1 MDKKDRKLTDLER
14 YQRDRASVMAM
25 LKFILTVVIVAAFC
39 YAGKI
44 VAVILVPFLIGF
56 LLSKTS
62 MIIAK
67 PLSKLFD
74 KDASKIKPGRK
85 KSTHTKVALVVYV
98 ILNIFVIIFII
109 LVCIGLVYQANSML
123 VSIAEAAK
131 TLKPAELINVQLLER
146 YSVENGG
153 FLTTDMIDSLK
164 ENVANMGQTVVKSI
178 PQVVSSALSSV
189 WKMVGN
195 LPYAVFFVISIIL
208 SGFYFINDGPAV
220 MKFFVKNTPSRKFR
234 NRVMTLLNE
243 LALLVFRVLGGY
255 FALFIITAAESF
267 IVFLAAGLREY
278 AIVLAIVTA
287 LIDFLPVLGISVTM
301 LPMFIYLIAHGEY
314 VAAGIIVIG
323 YIIMTIV
330 RRFIEPP
337 ILGKS
342 MHLHPLIT
350 LLSMAAGVY
359 IWGAP
364 GFLLGPV
371 LAIIIIQALK
381 VVEIDK
387 KAGSYFSGVL
397 DNLMSD
403 KDEKDSKKSKS
414 DNSEE
419 EDEDS
424 VEEVKKSSKKGAAK
438 GDAKDASKGAAA
450 EKS

>member
-1 MDKKDRKLTDLER
+1 MDKKDKKLTDLER
-14 YQRDRASVMAM
+14 YQRDRTSVMAM
-25 LKFILTVVIVAAFC
+25 LKFILTVVIVIAFC

-62 MIIAK
+62 MLIAK

-98 ILNIFVIIFII
+98 ILNIFVVIFII

-123 VSIAEAAK
+123 VAIANAAK
-131 TLKPAELINVQLLER
+131 TFKPAELINVQLLER

-267 IVFLAAGLREY
+267 IVFFAAGLREY

-301 LPMFIYLIAHGEY
+301 LPMFIYLIAQGDY
-314 VAAGIIVIG
+314 VAAAIIAIG
-323 YIIMTIV
+323 YIIMTII

-381 VVEIDK
+381 VFEIDQ
-387 KAGSYFSGVL
+387 KAGTYFSGVL
-397 DNLMSD
+397 DSLISD
-403 KDEKDSKKSKS
+403 KDEKGKKAKPA
-414 DNSEE
+414 DSEE
-419 EDEDS
+419 DSNDGSGEDAKE
-424 VEEVKKSSKKGAAK
+424 SSKKGAE
-438 GDAKDASKGAAA
+438 A
-450 EKS
+450 ES

>member
-1 MDKKDRKLTDLER
+1 MDKKDKKLTDLER
-14 YQRDRASVMAM
+14 YQRDRTSVMAM

-62 MIIAK
+62 MLIAK

-98 ILNIFVIIFII
+98 ILNIFVVIFII

-123 VSIAEAAK
+123 VAIANAAK
-131 TLKPAELINVQLLER
+131 TFKPAELINVQLLER

-178 PQVVSSALSSV
+178 PQVVSSAISSV

-267 IVFLAAGLREY
+267 VVFLAAGLREY

-301 LPMFIYLIAHGEY
+301 LPMFIYLIAQGDY
-314 VAAGIIVIG
+314 VAAAIIAIG
-323 YIIMTIV
+323 YIIMTII

-381 VVEIDK
+381 VFEIDQ
-387 KAGSYFSGVL
+387 KAGTYFSGVL
-397 DNLMSD
+397 DSLISD
-403 KDEKDSKKSKS
+403 KDEKGKKAKPA
-414 DNSEE
+414 DSEE
-419 EDEDS
+419 DSNDGSGEDAKE
-424 VEEVKKSSKKGAAK
+424 SSKKGAEVE
-438 GDAKDASKGAAA
+438 S
-450 EKS
+450 

>member
-1 MDKKDRKLTDLER
+1 MDKKDKKLTDLER
-14 YQRDRASVMAM
+14 YQRDRTSVMAM
-25 LKFILTVVIVAAFC
+25 LKFILTVVIVIAFC

-62 MIIAK
+62 MLIAK

-98 ILNIFVIIFII
+98 ILNIFVVIFII
-109 LVCIGLVYQANSML
+109 LVCIGLLYQANSML
-123 VSIAEAAK
+123 VAIANAAE
-131 TLKPAELINVQLLER
+131 TCKPAELINVQILER

-255 FALFIITAAESF
+255 FA
-267 IVFLAAGLREY
+267 AGLREY

-301 LPMFIYLIAHGEY
+301 LPMFIYLIAQGDY
-314 VAAGIIVIG
+314 VAAAIIAIG
-323 YIIMTIV
+323 YIIMTII

-350 LLSMAAGVY
+350 LFSMAAGVY

-381 VVEIDK
+381 VFEIDQ
-387 KAGSYFSGVL
+387 KAGTYFSGIL
-397 DNLMSD
+397 DSLISD
-403 KDEKDSKKSKS
+403 KDEKGKKAKPA
-414 DNSEE
+414 DSEE
-419 EDEDS
+419 DGDEDS
-424 VEEVKKSSKKGAAK
+424 GEDAKESSKKGAEVE
-438 GDAKDASKGAAA
+438 S
-450 EKS
+450 

>member
-1 MDKKDRKLTDLER
+1 MGNKNKSLTDIER
-14 YQRDRASVMAM
+14 YNRDRASVMSM
-25 LKFILTVVIVAAFC
+25 LKFILTVVIVVAFC
-39 YAGKI
+39 YVGKV

-62 MIIAK
+62 ILIAK

-74 KDASKIKPGRK
+74 KDSSKIKPGKK

-98 ILNIFVIIFII
+98 ILNIFVVFAII
-109 LVCIGLVYQANSML
+109 LTCIGLVYQVNSLL
-123 VSIAEAAK
+123 VTVAEA
-131 TLKPAELINVQLLER
+131 TRNFKPAEIINVQLLDR

-153 FLTTDMIDSLK
+153 FLTPEMIDSIK
-164 ENVANMGQTVVKSI
+164 ENITNMGQTVVKNI
-178 PQVVSSALSSV
+178 PQVISSSLSAV
-189 WKMVGN
+189 WKLVGN
-195 LPYAVFFVISIIL
+195 LPYAIFFVISIIL

-220 MKFFVKNTPSRKFR
+220 LKFFVKNTPSKKFR
-234 NRVMTLLNE
+234 NRVFTLLNE
-243 LALLVFRVLGGY
+243 LSLLVFRVLGGY
-255 FALFIITAAESF
+255 FTLFVITAVESF
-267 IVFLAAGLREY
+267 VVFLAAGLREY

-301 LPMFIYLIAHGEY
+301 LPMFVYLIAHGQY
-314 VAAGIIVIG
+314 VGAAVIVIG
-323 YIIMTIV
+323 YVIMTII

-381 VVEIDK
+381 VFEIDK
-387 KAGSYFSGVL
+387 KAGQYFSGIL
-397 DNLMSD
+397 DRLMSD
-403 KDEKDSKKSKS
+403 KDEKGRKKNEDGDYDPEETEES
-414 DNSEE
+414 DDPSE
-419 EDEDS
+419 
-424 VEEVKKSSKKGAAK
+424 KKGVK
-438 GDAKDASKGAAA
+438 V
-450 EKS
+450 EQQ

>member
-1 MDKKDRKLTDLER
+1 MDKKDKKLTDLER
-14 YQRDRASVMAM
+14 YQRDRTSVMAM
-25 LKFILTVVIVAAFC
+25 LKFILTVVIVIAFC

-62 MIIAK
+62 MLIAK

-98 ILNIFVIIFII
+98 ILNIFVVIFII

-123 VSIAEAAK
+123 VAIANAAK
-131 TLKPAELINVQLLER
+131 TFKPAELINVQILER

-267 IVFLAAGLREY
+267 IVFFAAGLREY

-301 LPMFIYLIAHGEY
+301 LPMFIYLIAQGDY
-314 VAAGIIVIG
+314 VAAAIIAIG
-323 YIIMTIV
+323 YIIMSII

-350 LLSMAAGVY
+350 LFSMAAGVY

-381 VVEIDK
+381 VFEIDQ
-387 KAGSYFSGVL
+387 KAGTYFSGVL
-397 DNLMSD
+397 DSLISD
-403 KDEKDSKKSKS
+403 KDEKGKKAKPA
-414 DNSEE
+414 DSEE
-419 EDEDS
+419 DSNDDSGEDAKE
-424 VEEVKKSSKKGAAK
+424 SSKKGAE
-438 GDAKDASKGAAA
+438 A
-450 EKS
+450 ES

>member
-1 MDKKDRKLTDLER
+1 MDKKDKKLTDLER
-14 YQRDRASVMAM
+14 YQRDRTSVMAM
-25 LKFILTVVIVAAFC
+25 LKFILTVVIVIAFC

-62 MIIAK
+62 MLIAK

-98 ILNIFVIIFII
+98 ILNIFVVIFII

-123 VSIAEAAK
+123 VAIANAAK
-131 TLKPAELINVQLLER
+131 TFKPAELINVQILER

-267 IVFLAAGLREY
+267 IVFFAAGLREY

-301 LPMFIYLIAHGEY
+301 LPMFIYLIAQGDY
-314 VAAGIIVIG
+314 VAAAIIAIG
-323 YIIMTIV
+323 YIIMSII

-350 LLSMAAGVY
+350 LFSMAAGVY

-381 VVEIDK
+381 VFEIDQ
-387 KAGSYFSGVL
+387 KAGTYFSGIL
-397 DNLMSD
+397 DSLISD
-403 KDEKDSKKSKS
+403 KDEKGKKAKPA
-414 DNSEE
+414 DSEE
-419 EDEDS
+419 DSNDDSGEDAKE
-424 VEEVKKSSKKGAAK
+424 SSKKGAE
-438 GDAKDASKGAAA
+438 A
-450 EKS
+450 ES

>member
-1 MDKKDRKLTDLER
+1 MEKHKEGLSDIER
-14 YQRDRASVMAM
+14 YNRDRASVMSM
-25 LKFILTVVIVAAFC
+25 LKFILTVAIIIAFC

-62 MIIAK
+62 VILAK

-74 KDASKIKPGRK
+74 KEPSKLKAGKK
-85 KSTHTKVALVVYV
+85 KSTHTKTALVIYV
-98 ILNIFVIIFII
+98 ILIIVAFVGIIFT
-109 LVCIGLVYQANSML
+109 CIGLIYQANSLL

-131 TLKPAELINVQLLER
+131 SFKPAEMINTQLLEQ

-153 FLTTDMIDSLK
+153 FLTQEMIDSLK
-164 ENVANMGQTVVKSI
+164 ENVSNMGQTIVKNV
-178 PQVVSSALSSV
+178 PQLVSSSISAV

-195 LPYAVFFVISIIL
+195 LPYAIFFVISIIL

-220 MKFFVKNTPSRKFR
+220 LKFFVKNTPNRKFR
-234 NRVMTLLNE
+234 NRVFTLLNE
-243 LALLVFRVLGGY
+243 LSLMVFRVLGGY
-255 FALFIITAAESF
+255 FTLFIITAVESF
-267 IVFLAAGLREY
+267 FVFLAAGLREY

-301 LPMFIYLIAHGEY
+301 LPMFIYLVAHGQY
-314 VAAGIIVIG
+314 VGAAVIVVG
-323 YIIMTIV
+323 YVIMTII

-381 VVEIDK
+381 VFEIDK
-387 KAGSYFSGVL
+387 KAGLYFTGVL
-397 DNLMSD
+397 DRLMGD
-403 KDEKDSKKSKS
+403 KDERNEKNNDKA
-414 DNSEE
+414 
-419 EDEDS
+419 EDKNGTEVEDDP
-424 VEEVKKSSKKGAAK
+424 EVSGPEAAGVKSSGGRK
-438 GDAKDASKGAAA
+438 
-450 EKS
+450 

>member
-1 MDKKDRKLTDLER
+1 MDKKDKKLTDLER
-14 YQRDRASVMAM
+14 YQRDRTSVMAM
-25 LKFILTVVIVAAFC
+25 LKFILTVVIVIAFC

-62 MIIAK
+62 MLIAK

-98 ILNIFVIIFII
+98 ILNIFVVIFII

-123 VSIAEAAK
+123 VAIANAAK
-131 TLKPAELINVQLLER
+131 TFKPAELINVQILER

-267 IVFLAAGLREY
+267 IVFFAAGLREY

-301 LPMFIYLIAHGEY
+301 LPMFIYLIAQGDY
-314 VAAGIIVIG
+314 VAAAIIAIG
-323 YIIMTIV
+323 YIIMTII

-350 LLSMAAGVY
+350 LFSMAAGVY

-381 VVEIDK
+381 VFEIDQ
-387 KAGSYFSGVL
+387 KAGTYFSGIL
-397 DNLMSD
+397 DSLISD
-403 KDEKDSKKSKS
+403 KDEKGKKAKPA
-414 DNSEE
+414 DSEE
-419 EDEDS
+419 DSNDDSGEDAKE
-424 VEEVKKSSKKGAAK
+424 SSKKGAE
-438 GDAKDASKGAAA
+438 A
-450 EKS
+450 ES

>member
-1 MDKKDRKLTDLER
+1 MDKKDKKLTDLER
-14 YQRDRASVMAM
+14 YQRDRTSVMAM
-25 LKFILTVVIVAAFC
+25 LKFILTVVIVIAFC

-62 MIIAK
+62 MLIAK

-98 ILNIFVIIFII
+98 ILNIFVVIFII
-109 LVCIGLVYQANSML
+109 LVCIGLLYQANSML
-123 VSIAEAAK
+123 VAIANAAK
-131 TLKPAELINVQLLER
+131 TFKPAELINVQILER

-267 IVFLAAGLREY
+267 IVFFAAGLREY

-301 LPMFIYLIAHGEY
+301 LPMFIYLIAQGDY
-314 VAAGIIVIG
+314 VAAAIIAIG
-323 YIIMTIV
+323 YIIMTII

-350 LLSMAAGVY
+350 LFSMAAGVY

-381 VVEIDK
+381 VFEIDQ
-387 KAGSYFSGVL
+387 KAGTYFSGVL
-397 DNLMSD
+397 DSLISD
-403 KDEKDSKKSKS
+403 KDEKGKKAKPA
-414 DNSEE
+414 DSEE
-419 EDEDS
+419 DSNDDSGEDAKE
-424 VEEVKKSSKKGAAK
+424 SSKKGAE
-438 GDAKDASKGAAA
+438 A
-450 EKS
+450 ES